1 MKNVKK
7 TEQLEELESD
17 FNAASM
23 EDEVLVALIV
33 KTKSSELFS
42 VIYDRYAEKVYH
54 KCISFVKNK
63 EEAQDLT
70 HDIFVKLF
78 VKIKTFQQQSKFST
92 WLYAFTY
99 NHCVNYVQRDLNKR
113 RDKFIS
119 KDSEKDILNYVYPEI
134 ADEEIYTM
142 NTDKFIKSLALLDA
156 NDKSILFMKYQDDM
170 SIEEIKN
177 ALGLG
182 KSAVKMRI
190 SRAKS
195 RLIKIY
201 KTF

>member
-1 MKNVKK
+1 
-7 TEQLEELESD
+7 
-17 FNAASM
+17 M
-23 EDEVLVALIV
+23 EYTKSNDVVAGSETYSYGTTIDDEKLVALIV

-42 VIYDRYAEKVYH
+42 VIYDRYSEKVYH

-78 VKIKTFQQQSKFST
+78 VKIKSYNQQSKFST

-99 NHCVNYVQRDLNKR
+99 NHCVNYVQRDLKKR

-119 KDSEKDILNYVYPEI
+119 TDSNENTLGQIYPDI

-142 NTDKFIKSLALLDA
+142 NTEKFTKSLDVIEP

-170 SIEEIKN
+170 SIDDIQN
-177 ALGLG
+177 VLGLG

-195 RLIKIY
+195 RLIEIY
-201 KTF
+201 KTV